1 MSITKIYATEE
12 LVEDKIQEELNNF
25 IIVSPTE
32 PTVQEGKIWLKP
44 VE

>member
-12 LVEDKIQEELNNF
+12 FVEDKIQEELNNF

-32 PTVQEGKIWLKP
+32 PAVQEGKIWLKP